1 MTSFNVFAT
10 VDIEG
15 KLIRPSDVDMHEMQA
30 TYRWESDKT
39 RNAIL
44 IMSDAERARP
54 NSLNI
59 VITDSHGESFG
70 ALTDTPIF
78 YVDSFKRALDTA
90 ARMRKQNFNGYG
102 KAPVYMINGPIEEAV
117 KHPCCHNVFL
127 NTFQQN
133 SNAPEYF
140 PMHALFNCKVTSHTI
155 TYPITSGFAT
165 VRVPLYIRT
174 YTFINEEEATYHR
187 LLSELLSAPAR
198 PNRTEIPTRGAF
210 MRTLRFNLTRGN
222 KPVMPI
228 LTTKE
233 ISFKAVVTELLWF
246 LRAEQNTEY
255 LHAYGVKFWDA
266 NTTREALDARGLT
279 DYKPGETGPIYG
291 NQWRNWNGVD
301 DYRGVDQLQRVIGLL
316 KTDPWNRRMIVTA
329 WNPEQNDLM
338 CLPACHY
345 SFQFHV
351 TPNLKGE
358 AGILNCAV
366 NMRSADL
373 ALGVP
378 FNIASYSLLTHIVA
392 LICDMKAGELAIN
405 MVDCHLYENHIDGV
419 LEQLNRRPYMFPTL
433 EFDHKLITATSIDEF
448 ANADPSQIKLVD
460 YCHYPRI
467 KLDMAV

>member
-10 VDIEG
+10 VDNEG
-15 KLIRPSDVDMHEMQA
+15 KLIRPSDIDTHEIQA
-30 TYRWESDKT
+30 TYQWERDKT

-44 IMSDAERARP
+44 IMGEADRARP
-54 NSLNI
+54 NALNI
-59 VITDSHGESFG
+59 VIADSHGESFG
-70 ALTDTPIF
+70 ALTNTPVF
-78 YVDSFKRALDTA
+78 YVNSFKHALDTA
-90 ARMRKQNFNGYG
+90 ARLRKQNFNGYG
-102 KAPVYMINGPIEEAV
+102 MASVYVINGPIEEAV
-117 KHPCCHNVFL
+117 KHPCCNTVYL
-127 NTFQQN
+127 NKFQMN
-133 SNAPEYF
+133 SKAPEYF
-140 PMHALFNCKVTSHTI
+140 PMYALFNCKVTNSTTTYTI
-155 TYPITSGFAT
+155 KNGFT
-165 VRVPLYIRT
+165 LVRVPLYIRT
-174 YTFINEEEATYHR
+174 YTFINEEEAMYHR
-187 LLSELLSAPAR
+187 LLSELLSAPLR
-198 PNRTEIPTRGAF
+198 SNRTGVPTRGVF

-222 KPVMPI
+222 KSVMPI

-255 LHAYGVKFWDA
+255 LHKHGVKFWDA

-291 NQWRNWNGVD
+291 NQWRNWNGID
-301 DYRGVDQLQRVIGLL
+301 DYRGIDQLQRVIGLL
-316 KTDPWNRRMIVTA
+316 KTDPWDRRMIVTA

-338 CLPACHY
+338 CLPPCHY

-392 LICDMKAGELAIN
+392 LICGMKAGEIAVN
-405 MVDCHLYENHIDGV
+405 MVDCHLYENHVEGV
-419 LEQLNRRPYMFPTL
+419 VEQLNRRPYMFPVL
-433 EFDHKLITATSIDEF
+433 EFDSELITATSIDEF
-448 ANADPSQIKLVD
+448 ANADPSQFKLVD